1 VRFKNAHLGH
11 FSSVARWTAVLCLLL
26 VGLVAA
32 AQAVHYH
39 PDELANDAKHCTVCQ
54 LAHASA
60 QVGPV
65 AQLSVSLTVTTFVVH
80 SPDADPKPV
89 PDTFSLFSRPPPSL
103 V

>member
-1 VRFKNAHLGH
+1 MRFKNSNPGQ
-11 FSSVARWTAVLCLLL
+11 FSSATRWIAILCLLL

-39 PDELANDAKHCTVCQ
+39 PNELANEAKHCTICQ

-65 AQLSVSLTVTTFVVH
+65 AQLSVGLTTTAFVVH
-80 SPDADPKPV
+80 SPDVDPKPV
-89 PDTFSLFSRPPPSL
+89 PDTFSLFCRPPPSL